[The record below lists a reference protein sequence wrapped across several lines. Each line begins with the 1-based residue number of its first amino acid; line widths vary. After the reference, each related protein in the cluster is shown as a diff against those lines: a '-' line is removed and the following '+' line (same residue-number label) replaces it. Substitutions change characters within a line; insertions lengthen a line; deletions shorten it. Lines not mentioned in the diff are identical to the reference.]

1 MDSTNF
7 TPPAR
12 RSMTDEEI
20 TTALGNAQAD
30 EAGITSAME
39 LLETQAQLRDIE
51 KMEFSAWVL
60 EMERIGSPEALLA
73 VENAKRA
80 QSGLEPL
87 TQLPQAQPN
96 LAPIE
101 DVVSHLN
108 NLYAAQATAEPSI
121 IDEEP
126 VIQESGLEEAVVEQ
140 VVIEQVVIE
149 QVVAEEPVLVE
160 SINVVDVQAEPIVY
174 DFDDFDR
181 LLVAD
186 TVVGAED
193 ELTALEEEL
202 VQEIVS
208 VPVAAFDSVTV
219 IESDPGVDFVQESA
233 IEEIKLESTPKLSR
247 RSRASSQFWAWL
259 GLSGSVLPLGLAWFV
274 SKTGIAYSQAVL
286 AIFLGVLASGL
297 VIAVGALAGKR
308 SGLPTLLLSRAPF
321 GVYGNAAP
329 AAVLTVVRF
338 FWSAAIL
345 VALLTLGKNV
355 LQVDTLNAVSNTNNI
370 YLYVAAFVL
379 VAGAITLSIF
389 GGKVL
394 FRAQQATGLVGVAA
408 AIILIAVTANT
419 FSLQDLL
426 AQPTSNWNNAFGVA
440 VLTFC
445 VYGLAWT
452 SAGADFARK
461 LAISARG
468 AAVVGWGTLALVVVP
483 TVVAAYGLALIA
495 TAQANTSLKTVGN
508 FALGTLIGDI
518 AAIVAPWLGYLLL
531 ASAAV
536 SGIVILAMS
545 LYSSNLSL
553 HSLGL
558 KLKPAVAQPVI
569 GVLVFLSAGTGIY
582 LIADVWKYTADYA
595 HIAAIPVAAWAGI
608 FISDILI
615 RRIAYH
621 EISLSRSYGFYKS
634 VNWVNLA
641 GWLVATAAG
650 FGFTYVDQAG
660 FAWTGFI
667 ADQLVNQEFWKST
680 SFGIVIAFAFASLL
694 PVALGIPR
702 IKRQEAEVLAIEARR
717 DDLKDIF
724 GLVE

>member
-51 KMEFSAWVL
+51 KMEFSSWVL

-73 VENAKRA
+73 VENAHRA
-80 QSGLEPL
+80 QKGLEPL
-87 TQLPQAQPN
+87 SALPQTQPAV
-96 LAPIE
+96 APIE

-108 NLYAAQATAEPSI
+108 NLYANQAPVQETPIAEPEAEAPVY
-121 IDEEP
+121 EEFA
-126 VIQESGLEEAVVEQ
+126 IEEVVVEAQ
-140 VVIEQVVIE
+140 IEVSQE
-149 QVVAEEPVLVE
+149 PELADAEE
-160 SINVVDVQAEPIVY
+160 
-174 DFDDFDR
+174 FDEFER
-181 LLVAD
+181 LLAAD

-193 ELTALEEEL
+193 EVTALEEEL
-202 VQEIVS
+202 VQEVTS
-208 VPVAAFDSVTV
+208 LPVAAL
-219 IESDPGVDFVQESA
+219 ESLTLVEEDPGVDFVQESA
-233 IEEIKLESTPKLSR
+233 IEDIKLESAPKLNR

-274 SKTGIAYSQAVL
+274 SKTGLAYSQAVL
-286 AIFLGVLASGL
+286 AIFLGVLVSGL

-321 GVYGNAAP
+321 GVYANAAP

-345 VALLTLGKNV
+345 VALLSLGKNI
-355 LQVDTLNAVSNTNNI
+355 LKVDSLTAISNTNNI
-370 YLYVAAFVL
+370 YLYVAALVL
-379 VAGAITLSIF
+379 VGGAITLAIF

-394 FRAQQATGLVGVAA
+394 FRAQQAVGIAGVVVAIA
-408 AIILIAVTANT
+408 LIAVTANT

-426 AQPTSNWNNAFGVA
+426 AQPSSSWNSAFGVA

-445 VYGLAWT
+445 IYGLAWT

-461 LAISARG
+461 LATNSRG
-468 AAVVGWGTLALVVVP
+468 AAVVGWGALALVVVP
-483 TVVAAYGLALIA
+483 TVVASYGLALIA
-495 TAQANTSLKTVGN
+495 SAQANAALKPVN
-508 FALGTLIGDI
+508 EFALGTLIGDI
-518 AAIVAPWLGYLLL
+518 AAIVTPWLAYALLG
-531 ASAAV
+531 SAAI

-558 KLKPAVAQPVI
+558 KLKPAVAQPII
-569 GVLVFLSAGTGIY
+569 GVLVFVISAAGIY
-582 LIADVWKYTADYA
+582 YLADVWTFTADYA
-595 HIAAIPVAAWAGI
+595 RVAAVPVAAWAGI

-634 VNWVNLA
+634 INIVNLL
-641 GWLVATAAG
+641 GWIVATAAG
-650 FGFTYVDQAG
+650 FGFTYIEQSG
-660 FAWTGFI
+660 FAWTGYI
-667 ADQLVNQEFWKST
+667 ADQLVNQDFWKTT
-680 SFGIVIAFAFASLL
+680 SFGIVITFAFASLI
-694 PVALGIPR
+694 PVLLGIPR

>member
-1 MDSTNF
+1 
-7 TPPAR
+7 
-12 RSMTDEEI
+12 
-20 TTALGNAQAD
+20 
-30 EAGITSAME
+30 
-39 LLETQAQLRDIE
+39 
-51 KMEFSAWVL
+51 
-60 EMERIGSPEALLA
+60 
-73 VENAKRA
+73 
-80 QSGLEPL
+80 
-87 TQLPQAQPN
+87 
-96 LAPIE
+96 
-101 DVVSHLN
+101 LN
-108 NLYAAQATAEPSI
+108 NLYAAQATPEVSPI
-121 IDEEP
+121 
-126 VIQESGLEEAVVEQ
+126 
-140 VVIEQVVIE
+140 
-149 QVVAEEPVLVE
+149 AEEPVFEVESVVEEPVFVE
-160 SINVVDVQAEPIVY
+160 SINLIEVQPESAPEN
-174 DFDDFDR
+174 FDEFDR
-181 LLVAD
+181 LLAAD

-193 ELTALEEEL
+193 EVTALEEEL
-202 VQEIVS
+202 VQDVFS
-208 VPVAAFDSVTV
+208 APVAAMESLTV
-219 IESDPGVDFVQESA
+219 VESDPGVDFVQESA
-233 IEEIKLESTPKLSR
+233 IEEIKLESTPKLNR

-274 SKTGIAYSQAVL
+274 SKTGLAYSQAVL
-286 AIFLGVLASGL
+286 AIFLGILASGL

-338 FWSAAIL
+338 FWSATIL
-345 VALLTLGKNV
+345 VALLSLGKNF
-355 LQVDTLNAVSNTNNI
+355 LQVESLTEVSNTNNI

-379 VAGAITLSIF
+379 IAGAITLAIF

-394 FRAQQATGLVGVAA
+394 FRAQQAVGLVGIAVAVV
-408 AIILIAVTANT
+408 LIAVTANT
-419 FSLQDLL
+419 FSIQDLL
-426 AQPTSNWNNAFGVA
+426 AQPTSSWNSAFGVA

-461 LAISARG
+461 LATTARG
-468 AAVVGWGTLALVVVP
+468 ASVVGWGALALVVVP
-483 TVVAAYGLALIA
+483 TIVASYGLALIS
-495 TAQANTSLKTVGN
+495 TNQADTST
-508 FALGTLIGDI
+508 
-518 AAIVAPWLGYLLL
+518 WLSYLLL
-531 ASAAV
+531 GSAAI

-569 GVLVFLSAGTGIY
+569 GVLVLALAGLGIY
-582 LIADVWKYTADYA
+582 FIADVWKFTGDYA

-634 VNWVNLA
+634 VNWVNLI
-641 GWLVATAAG
+641 GWLVAAAAG

-660 FAWTGFI
+660 FGWTGFI
-667 ADQLVNQEFWKST
+667 ADQLVNQEFWKTT

>member
-30 EAGITSAME
+30 EAGITAAME

-51 KMEFSAWVL
+51 KMEFSSWVL

-73 VENAKRA
+73 VENAHRA
-80 QSGLEPL
+80 QKGLEPL
-87 TQLPQAQPN
+87 ASLPQAEPAV
-96 LAPIE
+96 APIE
-101 DVVSHLN
+101 DVVAHLN
-108 NLYAAQATAEPSI
+108 NLYASQPAVEESVTAESVQETI
-121 IDEEP
+121 EVQTQDFDEF
-126 VIQESGLEEAVVEQ
+126 
-140 VVIEQVVIE
+140 
-149 QVVAEEPVLVE
+149 VAEPVLVE
-160 SINVVDVQAEPIVY
+160 APNEEAKEPEVES
-174 DFDDFDR
+174 DDLDSASASELDEFER

-193 ELTALEEEL
+193 EVTALEEEL
-202 VQEIVS
+202 LHEVT
-208 VPVAAFDSVTV
+208 PVAAFDSLTV
-219 IESDPGVDFVQESA
+219 VESDPGIDFRRESA
-233 IEEIKLESTPKLSR
+233 IEEIKLESTPKPNR

-259 GLSGSVLPLGLAWFV
+259 GLSGSVFPLGLAWFV
-274 SKTGIAYSQAVL
+274 SKLGLAYSQAVL

-297 VIAVGALAGKR
+297 VVAVGALAGKR

-321 GVYGNAAP
+321 GVYANAAP
-329 AAVLTVVRF
+329 ATVLTIVRF

-345 VALLTLGKNV
+345 VTIFSVGKDALL
-355 LQVDTLNAVSNTNNI
+355 VDSVVETSNTNNV
-370 YLYVAAFVL
+370 YLYVAAV
-379 VAGAITLSIF
+379 VIIAAAITLAIF

-394 FRAQQATGLVGVAA
+394 FRAQQAVGV
-408 AIILIAVTANT
+408 IGVLISSALVIATANT
-419 FSLQDLL
+419 FSLQNLL
-426 AQPTSNWNNAFGVA
+426 TQPSSSWNAAFGVA

-445 VYGLAWT
+445 IYGLAWT

-461 LAISARG
+461 LATSARG
-468 AAVVGWGTLALVVVP
+468 AAVVGWGALALVIVP
-483 TVVAAYGLALIA
+483 TAVAAYGLALISS
-495 TAQANTSLKTVGN
+495 AQLNPSLLPVADYKR
-508 FALGTLIGDI
+508 GTLIGDFTSL
-518 AAIVAPWLGYLLL
+518 VSPWLGYALLV
-531 ASAAV
+531 SAAI

-558 KLKPAVAQPVI
+558 KLKPAVAQPII
-569 GVLVFLSAGTGIY
+569 GVLVFSISAAAVVY
-582 LIADVWKYTADYA
+582 IADVWTLIADYSK
-595 HIAAIPVAAWAGI
+595 IAAIPVAAWAGI

-634 VNWVNLA
+634 INLVNLA
-641 GWLVATAAG
+641 GWLVAIAAG
-650 FGFTYVDQAG
+650 FGFTYVEQAG
-660 FAWTGFI
+660 FEWTGFI
-667 ADQLVNQEFWKST
+667 ADQLVNQDFWRST

-694 PVALGIPR
+694 PVLLGIPR

>member
-51 KMEFSAWVL
+51 KMEFSSWVL

-73 VENAKRA
+73 VENAHRA
-80 QSGLEPL
+80 QKGLEL
-87 TQLPQAQPN
+87 LSALPQTQPAV
-96 LAPIE
+96 APIE

-108 NLYAAQATAEPSI
+108 NLYANQAPVQETPIAEPAQAEPAQAEPEAEAPVY
-121 IDEEP
+121 EEFA
-126 VIQESGLEEAVVEQ
+126 IEE
-140 VVIEQVVIE
+140 
-149 QVVAEEPVLVE
+149 VLVE
-160 SINVVDVQAEPIVY
+160 APIEVSQEPELADAEE
-174 DFDDFDR
+174 FDEFER
-181 LLVAD
+181 LLAAD

-193 ELTALEEEL
+193 EVTALEEEL
-202 VQEIVS
+202 VQEVAS
-208 VPVAAFDSVTV
+208 LPVAAF
-219 IESDPGVDFVQESA
+219 ESLTLVEKDPGVDFVQESA
-233 IEEIKLESTPKLSR
+233 IEDIKLESAPKLNR

-274 SKTGIAYSQAVL
+274 SKTGLAYSQAVL

-321 GVYGNAAP
+321 GVYANAAP

-345 VALLTLGKNV
+345 VALLSLGKNI
-355 LQVDTLNAVSNTNNI
+355 LKVDSLTAISNTNNI
-370 YLYVAAFVL
+370 YLYVAASVL
-379 VAGAITLSIF
+379 VGGAITLAIF

-394 FRAQQATGLVGVAA
+394 FRAQQAVGIAGVVVAIA
-408 AIILIAVTANT
+408 LIAVTANT

-426 AQPTSNWNNAFGVA
+426 AQPSSSWNSAFGVA

-445 VYGLAWT
+445 IYGLAWT

-461 LAISARG
+461 LATNSRG
-468 AAVVGWGTLALVVVP
+468 AAVVGWGALALVVVP
-483 TVVAAYGLALIA
+483 TVVASYGLALIA
-495 TAQANTSLKTVGN
+495 SAQANAALKPVSE

-518 AAIVAPWLGYLLL
+518 AAIVTPWLAYALLG
-531 ASAAV
+531 SAAI

-558 KLKPAVAQPVI
+558 KLKPAVAQPII
-569 GVLVFLSAGTGIY
+569 GVLVFVISAAGIY
-582 LIADVWKYTADYA
+582 YLADVWTFTADYA
-595 HIAAIPVAAWAGI
+595 RVAAVPVAAWAGI

-634 VNWVNLA
+634 INIVNLL
-641 GWLVATAAG
+641 GWIVATAAG
-650 FGFTYVDQAG
+650 FGFTYIEQSG
-660 FAWTGFI
+660 FAWTGYI
-667 ADQLVNQEFWKST
+667 ADQLVNQDFWKTT
-680 SFGIVIAFAFASLL
+680 SFGIVITFAFASLI
-694 PVALGIPR
+694 PVLLGIPR